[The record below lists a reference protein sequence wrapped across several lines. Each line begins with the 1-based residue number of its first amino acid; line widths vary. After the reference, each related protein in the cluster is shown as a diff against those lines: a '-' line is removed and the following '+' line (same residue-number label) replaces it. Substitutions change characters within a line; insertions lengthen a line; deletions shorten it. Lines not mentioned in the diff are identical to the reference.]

1 MENFLGS
8 HKTLA
13 LKKWKIFLGR
23 VVTLCLVDLSLGW
36 YDVYLPI
43 LIADCLQVY
52 HCFNCFIRYRLS
64 IDPILHH
71 SFVFAFGK
79 RVLFTLLVGMA
90 KYLFYYSMEEYQDP
104 ESRRYRTGPFKKFH
118 FPYNHFFRIATWQF
132 LNGKRVRHLYAGG
145 FDVSSF
151 PKESFNRNLKLF
163 TSRNR
168 SDFLL

>member
-1 MENFLGS
+1 MVSFGNMNSDWYTANGIHLHLRIENLTRRCHITCFEAVLQIIAFFIS
-8 HKTLA
+8 TLILI
-13 LKKWKIFLGR
+13 LKEDF
-23 VVTLCLVDLSLGW
+23 DLSLGW

-104 ESRRYRTGPFKKFH
+104 ESRRYRTGSG
-118 FPYNHFFRIATWQF
+118 ICMLVALMF
-132 LNGKRVRHLYAGG
+132 LAFQKRH
-145 FDVSSF
+145 SI
-151 PKESFNRNLKLF
+151 EI
-163 TSRNR
+163 
-168 SDFLL
+168 

>member
-1 MENFLGS
+1 MNSDWYTANGIHLHLRIENLTRRCHITCFEAVLQIIAFFIS
-8 HKTLA
+8 TLILI
-13 LKKWKIFLGR
+13 LKEDCKFFYQHSCFAGTINIKLWY
-23 VVTLCLVDLSLGW
+23 LVDLSLGW

-104 ESRRYRTGPFKKFH
+104 ESRRYRTGTFKK
-118 FPYNHFFRIATWQF
+118 W
-132 LNGKRVRHLYAGG
+132 
-145 FDVSSF
+145 
-151 PKESFNRNLKLF
+151 
-163 TSRNR
+163 
-168 SDFLL
+168 LL